1 MSLDDNTLYWTG
13 GELIYISL
21 FIGIIFLFSILF
33 VLLCVGLATLN
44 ILIIKINDNLS
55 LLFIKLY

>member
-21 FIGIIFLFSILF
+21 FIGIIFFFSILF